1 MLIADQII
9 AEAQRQGVPPALALE
24 VATDESSL
32 NPAAIGK
39 AREIGLFQLMPATA
53 AQLGVDPTDVSQNIQ
68 GGVSLLRQ
76 LLAQY
81 GDPAK
86 ALAAY
91 NWGPGDAQHHRL
103 DYALSVYGAGWFAHI
118 PSSTQ
123 GYINK
128 ILGNM
133 QTQYSV
139 TFNPAG
145 LAAPGGGTSVLNIPI
160 YQAGLPAIAPSG
172 GGSVWG
178 TLAVAVAVILGLGY
192 VLSES

>member
-1 MLIADQII
+1 MIADQII

-24 VATDESSL
+24 VATEESSL

-39 AREIGLFQLMPATA
+39 AGEIGLFQLMPETA
-53 AQLGVDPTDVSQNIQ
+53 AGLGVDPTDVQQNIQ

-91 NWGPGDAQHHRL
+91 NWGPGDAQHPRL
-103 DYALSVYGAGWFAHI
+103 DYVLSVYGAAWFAHI
-118 PSSTQ
+118 PGSTQ
-123 GYINK
+123 NYINK

-139 TFNPAG
+139 SFSPAP
-145 LAAPGGGTSVLNIPI
+145 AAPPFVASGSVLNIPSS
-160 YQAGLPAIAPSG
+160 QAGFIADS
-172 GGSVWG
+172 GGSVWS
-178 TLAVAVAVILGLGY
+178 TLAVAVAIVLGLGY